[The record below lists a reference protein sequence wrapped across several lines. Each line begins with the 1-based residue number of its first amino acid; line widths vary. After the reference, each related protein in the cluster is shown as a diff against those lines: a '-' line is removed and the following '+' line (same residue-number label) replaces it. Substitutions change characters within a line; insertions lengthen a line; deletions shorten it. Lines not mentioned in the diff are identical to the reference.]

1 MGMMRMREIRVGIR
15 KIRVRIQ
22 GIGVGMRRIV
32 VGTQGT
38 RVRMR
43 GKNGNRIVIKR

>member
-22 GIGVGMRRIV
+22 GIGVGMQRIV

-38 RVRMR
+38 RMRIR
-43 GKNGNRIVIKR
+43 GKTKIELL

>member
-22 GIGVGMRRIV
+22 GIGVGMQRIV

-38 RVRMR
+38 RMRIR
-43 GKNGNRIVIKR
+43 GKNENRIVIKR